1 MNPLPIVVQ
10 KVSKSYG
17 TVQALREV
25 SLSVPEGLVFAL
37 LGPNG
42 AGKTTLI
49 RILMG
54 ILPADQGQVRVFGKP
69 PVEARSRVGY
79 LPEERGLYRQAKVLD
94 LLGYLGALKGLSL
107 RESRRE
113 ALAWLERL
121 DLAQWAGRRVDELSH
136 GMQQKVQLIAALLHR
151 PRLIIFDEPFQGLDP
166 VNVQLVKD
174 LLRELRAQGHT
185 LVLSSHQLH
194 HVEALADHV
203 ALIHQ
208 GRIVEQGPLT
218 EVKARYRR
226 GDVRVSLA
234 GKAALPETL
243 PGVRAV
249 HRENGGWR
257 LLPEEGSTPW
267 EMLTTLVHRGLP
279 VERFEV
285 VEPTLEEVF
294 LQAVE
299 ARPPLSQA

>member
-54 ILPADQGQVRVFGKP
+54 ILPPDQGQVRVFGKP
-69 PVEARSRVGY
+69 PAETRSQVGY

-94 LLGYLGALKGLSL
+94 LLDYLGALKGLSL
-107 RESRRE
+107 RESRQE

-121 DLAQWAGRRVDELSH
+121 GLAPWAGRRVDELSH

-174 LLRELRAQGHT
+174 LLWELSGQGHT

-208 GRIVEQGPLT
+208 GRIVEQGSLAD
-218 EVKARYRR
+218 VKARYRR

-234 GKAALPETL
+234 GEAALPETL

-257 LLPEEGSTPW
+257 LFPEEGSTPW
-267 EMLTTLVHRGLP
+267 EILTTLVHMGLP

-299 ARPPLSQA
+299 ARLPHSQP